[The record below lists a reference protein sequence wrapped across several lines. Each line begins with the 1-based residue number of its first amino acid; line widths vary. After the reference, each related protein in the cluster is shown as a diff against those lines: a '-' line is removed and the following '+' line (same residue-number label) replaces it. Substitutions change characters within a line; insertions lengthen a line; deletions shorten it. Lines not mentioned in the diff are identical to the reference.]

1 MTQAAAPE
9 GREEPIRIAS
19 VSPLST
25 DAAPNIVPWTVRG
38 LIASHKKASL
48 VIAGLC
54 VLTVGF
60 SVLMAVGP
68 MAGAVTDSTTCTQWG
83 STNVNGQDA
92 YARLYVRE
100 HGPVSR
106 RWGPAPAGVVNAIN
120 AGCFKAYGEDVSDQT
135 DVVQAIS
142 GNF

>member
-1 MTQAAAPE
+1 M
-9 GREEPIRIAS
+9 S
-19 VSPLST
+19 VSPSAT
-25 DAAPNIVPWTVRG
+25 HAAPDIVPWTIRG
-38 LIASHKKASL
+38 LIASHKTASL

-54 VLTVGF
+54 VVTVGF

-68 MAGAVTDSTTCTQWG
+68 MAGAVRDNTTCTQWG
-83 STNVNGQDA
+83 STNVNGQNA

-106 RWGPAPAGVVNAIN
+106 GWGPAPAGVVNAIN

-135 DVVQAIS
+135 TVVQAIS